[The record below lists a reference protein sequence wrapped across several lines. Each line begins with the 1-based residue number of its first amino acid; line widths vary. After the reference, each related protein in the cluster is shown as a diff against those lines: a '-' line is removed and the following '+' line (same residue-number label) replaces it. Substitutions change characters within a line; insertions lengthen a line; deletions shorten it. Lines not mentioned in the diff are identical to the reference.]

1 MLSRKNDVIHYLVE
15 LKDLNGPLSEDAKA
29 GKFMSTEDFARLV
42 PSDSVH
48 PKTKVS
54 SVLICDEALR
64 WADPSKP
71 KTWKNVVVRVSVNRV
86 THLVHVEPCF
96 SVMS

>member
-1 MLSRKNDVIHYLVE
+1 
-15 LKDLNGPLSEDAKA
+15 
-29 GKFMSTEDFARLV
+29 MSTEDFARLV
-42 PSDSVH
+42 PSDPVH

-64 WADPSKP
+64 WAVPGKP
-71 KTWKNVVVRVSVNRV
+71 KTWKNVVVRISLNSV